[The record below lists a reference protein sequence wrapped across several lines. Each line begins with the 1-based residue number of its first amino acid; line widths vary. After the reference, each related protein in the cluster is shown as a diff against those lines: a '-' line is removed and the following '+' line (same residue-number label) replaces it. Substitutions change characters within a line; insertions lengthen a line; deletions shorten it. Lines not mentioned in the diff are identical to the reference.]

1 MSYPHIHNPHPYD
14 GDQQPLTFEE
24 WLEAATIRYTITKG
38 NALTYIQLDRLK
50 RWFAAGYSPQTAA
63 HWLQEGE

>member
-1 MSYPHIHNPHPYD
+1 MSYPHIHM
-14 GDQQPLTFEE
+14 TFEE
-24 WLEAATIRYTITKG
+24 WLAAVAARVGHDVTMSD
-38 NALTYIQLDRLK
+38 IQLDRLK

>member
-1 MSYPHIHNPHPYD
+1 MTERRHDYD
-14 GDQQPLTFEE
+14 TQPMTFEE
-24 WLEAATIRYTITKG
+24 WLEAATIRYAITKG
-38 NALTYIQLDRLK
+38 NTLTDIQLDRLK